1 MKSLESENLYVP
13 FHGLLDV
20 SHAKSYVI
28 NSFEL
33 HKMPSENL
41 EGI

>member
-1 MKSLESENLYVP
+1 
-13 FHGLLDV
+13 LLDV

-33 HKMPSENL
+33 HEGMRQNL
-41 EGI
+41 QNYS